1 MSSRKTKSEE
11 QQCSSDIYS
20 DVNYEKQREENLKR
34 TSKLYDGIFSKY
46 STLYADYAASQRDL
60 INNPNN
66 PEFKNRSDAARVQK
80 KPEIIKLNK
89 KLVDIETELL
99 NNNKLTYSSISEQTS
114 VIKKQ
119 VKEIEDIDKTID
131 KLEKD
136 IRIMQDK
143 SDTGKY
149 AITDI
154 QSKYKKLTFWYY
166 LLITFAILLFMIYV
180 GLTVY
185 TIKSE

>member
-1 MSSRKTKSEE
+1 
-11 QQCSSDIYS
+11 
-20 DVNYEKQREENLKR
+20 
-34 TSKLYDGIFSKY
+34 
-46 STLYADYAASQRDL
+46 
-60 INNPNN
+60 
-66 PEFKNRSDAARVQK
+66 
-80 KPEIIKLNK
+80 
-89 KLVDIETELL
+89 
-99 NNNKLTYSSISEQTS
+99 
-114 VIKKQ
+114 
-119 VKEIEDIDKTID
+119 
-131 KLEKD
+131 
-136 IRIMQDK
+136 MQDK